1 MKKFPIGIQNLQ
13 EIIEDN
19 YYYIDKT
26 KYVHQLVNAGK
37 YYFLSR
43 PRRFGKSLFVDTL
56 KEAFRGNK
64 ELFKDLYLEDKWDWN
79 RRYPVIHVSFGSGVD
94 GAEHLINDILFILNQ
109 HAREYEVE
117 LREKFYNLRLKELII
132 ELYRKYKERV
142 VILVDEYDK
151 PILDKIEDKVSA
163 ERIRDILRNFYS
175 VIKDSDAYIKFVF
188 ITGVTKFNKVSIFS
202 GMNQLRDITLDGSYS
217 GLCGYTEEEMRRV
230 FADRLAGID
239 MSEVRRWYN
248 GYNWLGESVY
258 NPYDVLLLLSSGEY
272 HPYWF
277 QTGTPTFLI
286 KLIREK
292 RYYLPEMESIEVDER
307 IMESFDIDNVGVESL
322 LFQTGYLTIK
332 EVLKG
337 IGEKYYILSY
347 PNYEVK
353 ISLNKWL
360 LRYLTNIDLFFETR
374 FLRDMRNMMSSGNVV
389 KMVDILRS
397 FFSSIPYEW
406 YMNNRMNEYEGYYA
420 SVVYALFSSL
430 GMEVRCEESM
440 NKGRVDMVVKYE
452 DKVYVIEFKVIRD
465 EERGGALRQIKEKR
479 YYEKYIEGN
488 NNKIYLIGI
497 EFDER
502 ERNIINMEYE
512 KIH

>member
-1 MKKFPIGIQNLQ
+1 
-13 EIIEDN
+13 
-19 YYYIDKT
+19 
-26 KYVHQLVNAGK
+26 
-37 YYFLSR
+37 
-43 PRRFGKSLFVDTL
+43 
-56 KEAFRGNK
+56 
-64 ELFKDLYLEDKWDWN
+64 
-79 RRYPVIHVSFGSGVD
+79 
-94 GAEHLINDILFILNQ
+94 
-109 HAREYEVE
+109 AREYEVE

-188 ITGVTKFNKVSIFS
+188 ITGVTNLNKVSIFS

-292 RYYLPEMESIEVDER
+292 RYYLPEMESIEVDDR
-307 IMESFDIDNVGVESL
+307 IMESFDIDNIGVESL
-322 LFQTGYLTIK
+322 LFQTGYLTIRQKYKRLQTNVYKLGYPNFEVRWALNESILNILTQVNTTKIVSKIGDILLRGEIK
-332 EVLKG
+332 ELEGVLK
-337 IGEKYYILSY
+337 
-347 PNYEVK
+347 V
-353 ISLNKWL
+353 
-360 LRYLTNIDLFFETR
+360 
-374 FLRDMRNMMSSGNVV
+374 
-389 KMVDILRS
+389 

-440 NKGRVDMVVKYE
+440 NEGRVDMVVKYE

-488 NNKIYLIGI
+488 NKIYLIGI